1 MTSNL
6 IEEKISFST
15 FCNTNSLDPRLT
27 KACTQKLG
35 YSSPTLVQAKA
46 VPLALAGRDLLV
58 RARTGSGKTAA
69 YGLVLLQKILIAKS
83 SENVKSRGGGVR
95 ALILVPT
102 RELVDQTTQALSEMA
117 SFCTDCVSI
126 FALGGAAAASGG
138 IGTSTSTKSKAAI
151 SADAARLVA
160 ELPDV
165 IVSTPFRMAAVLSSG
180 SAKNG
185 DTINGLLKTLCDTL
199 IVDEADLVLSFGYE
213 ADMRTCIAAL
223 PRIRQS
229 MLLSATL
236 SPELDELRK
245 LVLHS
250 PAILK
255 LHEETTARTSSSG
268 TKNGVGEG
276 NGVEGGGGG
285 GGGYAHGTSGILTQ
299 FYVRVPRIDRFL
311 LLYSL
316 LKLRLLSGKTLIFT
330 NSVSTCFKLKLFLER
345 FSISAAVLNAELPAN
360 SRQNIINQFNKGLF
374 DLLIATDEG
383 VAEDAPQEEEVG
395 EEEEGVEKEKK
406 STDGVF
412 DASADIDD
420 ASMTAISA
428 GLKRKRGKST
438 KKEVQKSGKRSKSAQ
453 LLGQL
458 KDSEYG
464 VSRGVDFRAVTTV
477 VNFDFPVSASSYIHR
492 VGRTARGGLAG
503 VALSL
508 VAPEGVE
515 EKQDVVLKELF
526 KVLPPA
532 PGTGFPQPSP
542 LPFNIGEIE
551 GFRYRVE
558 DVLQSVTDGQI
569 KEARLTE
576 LRREILASQ
585 ALRAHFEDNPRDL
598 AVLQHEKALN
608 PQKVKTHLRAVPTY
622 LLPPSLRAAAEAA
635 GGGISSGKGGKGG
648 KGGKRGRNAPRN
660 EDSSNKGHGEMDASS
675 TSDTRDTTRSAVYSA
690 SKSSA
695 VDPLKSFAISQ
706 DKAAS
711 IAGKIKASLASGGGG
726 GGGGGG
732 RRG

>member
-1 MTSNL
+1 MSSDL
-6 IEEKISFST
+6 FEEKVTFSS
-15 FCNTNSLDPRLT
+15 FCNSISLDPRLI
-27 KACTQKLG
+27 KACSVRLG

-83 SENVKSRGGGVR
+83 SGNVKGRGGGVR
-95 ALILVPT
+95 ALVLVPT
-102 RELVDQTTQALSEMA
+102 RELVDQTAQALSEMA
-117 SFCTDCVSI
+117 AFCTDCVSI

-138 IGTSTSTKSKAAI
+138 GGGAGTHTSKSRAAMI
-151 SADAARLVA
+151 EDAARLFA

-165 IVSTPFRMAAVLSSG
+165 VVSTPFRMAAVLSSG
-180 SAKNG
+180 AAKSG
-185 DTINGLLKTLCDTL
+185 DGLLKSLCDTL

-255 LHEETTARTSSSG
+255 LHEEGSTSGSSG
-268 TKNGVGEG
+268 NNNKGNDGGKPGE
-276 NGVEGGGGG
+276 EGGGGG
-285 GGGYAHGTSGILTQ
+285 QGYSSGTSGVLTQ
-299 FYVRVPRIDRFL
+299 LYVRVPRIDRYL

-330 NSVSTCFKLKLFLER
+330 NSISTCFKLKLFLER
-345 FSISAAVLNAELPAN
+345 FSIAAAVLNAELPAN
-360 SRQNIINQFNKGLF
+360 SRQNIISQFNKGLF

-383 VAEDAPQEEEVG
+383 VAEDAPVG
-395 EEEEGVEKEKK
+395 EDEVNEGGEV
-406 STDGVF
+406 DGATAEGNA
-412 DASADIDD
+412 DDTGKDLEAAASNG
-420 ASMTAISA
+420 
-428 GLKRKRGKST
+428 GLKRKRKGGSN
-438 KKEVQKSGKRSKSAQ
+438 KETAKTSKRSKSAQ

-458 KDSEYG
+458 KDAEYG

-477 VNFDFPVSASSYIHR
+477 VNFDFPLSTSSYVHR

-515 EKQDVVLKELF
+515 EKQDKVLEELM
-526 KVLPPA
+526 KVLPSA
-532 PGTGFPQPSP
+532 PGTGLPQPSP
-542 LPFNIGEIE
+542 LPFNIAEIE

-635 GGGISSGKGGKGG
+635 GGGISSGKGGKGKG
-648 KGGKRGRNAPRN
+648 GGKRGRNAPR
-660 EDSSNKGHGEMDASS
+660 DSDSFNPGASNPDIPLADGADATTGGHKA
-675 TSDTRDTTRSAVYSA
+675 AVYSA
-690 SKSSA
+690 SKSSS

-706 DKAAS
+706 EKAAS
-711 IAGKIKASLASGGGG
+711 IAGKIKASLGKGGGG
-726 GGGGGG
+726 GGA
-732 RRG
+732 RK

>member
-1 MTSNL
+1 MSSINIL
-6 IEEKISFST
+6 IEEKISFFS
-15 FCNTNSLDPRLT
+15 FCNSNSLDPRLT

-35 YSSPTLVQAKA
+35 YTSPTLVQAKA

-69 YGLVLLQKILIAKS
+69 YGLVLLQKILIAKC

-102 RELVDQTTQALSEMA
+102 RELVDQTTQALLEMA

-138 IGTSTSTKSKAAI
+138 LGSSSSTKSKAAV

-180 SAKNG
+180 SVKNG

-255 LHEETTARTSSSG
+255 LHEEISSSSTTTSG
-268 TKNGVGEG
+268 TKNGVEG
-276 NGVEGGGGG
+276 AG
-285 GGGYAHGTSGILTQ
+285 GGGYAPGTSGILTQ

-330 NSVSTCFKLKLFLER
+330 NSVGACFKLKLFLER

-406 STDGVF
+406 ITDGVF
-412 DASADIDD
+412 DASVDIDND
-420 ASMTAISA
+420 ISITASA

-438 KKEVQKSGKRSKSAQ
+438 KKEEQKSGKRSKNAQ

-477 VNFDFPVSASSYIHR
+477 VNFDFPLSASSYIHR

-660 EDSSNKGHGEMDASS
+660 EDSSNKGHGEMDVSS

-726 GGGGGG
+726 GGG
-732 RRG
+732 RR

>member
-1 MTSNL
+1 M
-6 IEEKISFST
+6 
-15 FCNTNSLDPRLT
+15 
-27 KACTQKLG
+27 
-35 YSSPTLVQAKA
+35 
-46 VPLALAGRDLLV
+46 
-58 RARTGSGKTAA
+58 
-69 YGLVLLQKILIAKS
+69 
-83 SENVKSRGGGVR
+83 
-95 ALILVPT
+95 
-102 RELVDQTTQALSEMA
+102 
-117 SFCTDCVSI
+117 
-126 FALGGAAAASGG
+126 
-138 IGTSTSTKSKAAI
+138 
-151 SADAARLVA
+151 
-160 ELPDV
+160 
-165 IVSTPFRMAAVLSSG
+165 
-180 SAKNG
+180 
-185 DTINGLLKTLCDTL
+185 
-199 IVDEADLVLSFGYE
+199 LSFGYE

-255 LHEETTARTSSSG
+255 LHEEASTTNGSG
-268 TKNGVGEG
+268 SKGEG
-276 NGVEGGGGG
+276 GKPGEEGGGS
-285 GGGYAHGTSGILTQ
+285 GYAAGTSGVLTQ
-299 FYVRVPRIDRFL
+299 LYVRVPRIDRYL

-345 FSISAAVLNAELPAN
+345 FSIAAAVLNAELPAN
-360 SRQNIINQFNKGLF
+360 SRQNIISQFNKGLF

-383 VAEDAPQEEEVG
+383 VAEDAPTEEAEEGGRG
-395 EEEEGVEKEKK
+395 EEE
-406 STDGVF
+406 
-412 DASADIDD
+412 DASAEANAEDNVKDSD
-420 ASMTAISA
+420 ETMSAA
-428 GLKRKRGKST
+428 GLKRKRKGS
-438 KKEVQKSGKRSKSAQ
+438 KKEVVKSVKRSKSAQ

-458 KDSEYG
+458 KDAEYG
-464 VSRGVDFRAVTTV
+464 VSRGVDFRAVSTV
-477 VNFDFPVSASSYIHR
+477 VNFDFPLSASSYVHR

-515 EKQDVVLKELF
+515 EKQDAVLAELM
-526 KVLPPA
+526 KVLPSA
-532 PGTGFPQPSP
+532 PGTGLPQPSP
-542 LPFNIGEIE
+542 LPFNIAEIE

-635 GGGISSGKGGKGG
+635 GGGISSGRGGRAG

-660 EDSSNKGHGEMDASS
+660 DAADTSSANINPS
-675 TSDTRDTTRSAVYSA
+675 TETAADVSGAHKSAVYSA

-706 DKAAS
+706 EKAAS
-711 IAGKIKASLASGGGG
+711 VAGKITASLGRGGGG
-726 GGGGGG
+726 RGGGG
-732 RRG
+732 RR